1 VVSQKKTKTT
11 LPTTIILR
19 HFFRTIREWPVPEM
33 ITDLK
38 SPRKSQRLY
47 ARCPLNDQQQ
57 GQSSD
62 SKYRKIVS

>member
-1 VVSQKKTKTT
+1 VVLQKKTKTM

-19 HFFRTIREWPVPEM
+19 HFFRTIRECPVPEM

-38 SPRKSQRLY
+38 SPRKSQRY

-57 GQSSD
+57 GQSTD